1 MTARGCAVH
10 STNMS
15 YQPPFPPGDNRPRST
30 PIPSGPFIAPA
41 TQEPV
46 PPTVGAFLGS
56 DAPVPSFIPTRR
68 RRNWGSTI
76 ITLIVIAGVL
86 AGVGAAVIGVMKA
99 KDSVDKALDQSNELT
114 NPDLS
119 NNDRTAL
126 GLTGNEQTLFQGA
139 APGAVASAFE
149 AAIPGQPTMF
159 QEVLLYPDYAFATAQ
174 DSTLPD
180 HFDEYGWRTGKI
192 GSPSPQQND
201 AEAANA
207 VFSIDQVN
215 WVGLS
220 ALVADAVNVSKV
232 EQGAVTHLSVGRD
245 TFSDAGPIVIRVYV
259 DGPRSSAYIEADAN
273 GTVIA
278 VH

>member
-1 MTARGCAVH
+1 
-10 STNMS
+10 MS

-30 PIPSGPFIAPA
+30 PIPSGPFVAPT

-46 PPTVGAFLGS
+46 PPTIGAFLGN
-56 DAPVPSFIPTRR
+56 DAPVPSFIAPRR
-68 RRNWGSTI
+68 RRNWGSTV
-76 ITLIVIAGVL
+76 ITVVVIAGVL
-86 AGVGAAVIGVMKA
+86 AGIGAGVVGIMKA
-99 KDSVDKALDQSNELT
+99 KDSVDKALEQSNELSDP
-114 NPDLS
+114 NLS

-139 APGAVASAFE
+139 APGALAIAFD
-149 AAIPGQPTMF
+149 AAIPGEPTMF
-159 QEVLLYPDYAFATAQ
+159 QEVRLYPDYAFATVQ

-215 WVGLS
+215 WAGLS

-232 EQGAVTHLSVGRD
+232 EQGAVTHLSVDRD
-245 TFSDAGPIVIRVYV
+245 SFSDGGAIAIRVYV